1 MEEQKNNELNL
12 FDLIVMACRGVGR
25 FCRRCGVVVLHLVRF
40 SVQHMWIIGAF
51 VLVFGVA
58 GFFLTKAQ
66 FTTFRGGATVLFV
79 EEAAPMISE
88 YMQRLDL
95 YAKVPYMAQTLG
107 MPDSLQK
114 KISKI
119 ECYRWIDCKH
129 DNMPDFVDFD
139 NDKNY
144 RSDTNDVIM
153 NDRLYLRIEARG
165 LYDMACV
172 QAWLQHYFDSQPELT
187 ALSEQGRQVLRMNLQ
202 AYDREIQRL
211 DSLATREYFSN
222 ESQKTEMHN
231 GVLQIKGKHLY
242 YNDMLN
248 LIERRGIVE
257 TTLNQRPRNIN
268 FQNDIVVTSA
278 VSRLVRFVLW
288 LLAGYLLGL
297 VVAACVAYRKVI
309 ADYMKPKK

>member
-12 FDLIVMACRGVGR
+12 FDLIVMACRGIGR
-25 FCRRCGVVVLHLVRF
+25 FVRRCGVALLHLVRF
-40 SVQHMWIIGAF
+40 SVQQIWVVGAF
-51 VLVFGVA
+51 VIAFGVA
-58 GFFLTKAQ
+58 GFFLTQTK

-95 YAKVPYMAQTLG
+95 YAKVPYMAASLG

-139 NDKNY
+139 NDKSY
-144 RSDTNDVIM
+144 WSDTTDVIM

-172 QAWLQHYFDSQPELT
+172 QEWLQHYFDAQPELT
-187 ALSEQGRQVLRMNLQ
+187 ALSEQGREVLRMNLQ
-202 AYDREIQRL
+202 AYDREIMRI
-211 DSLATREYFSN
+211 DSLSNREYFDN
-222 ESQKTEMHN
+222 ESQKTDIRN
-231 GVLQIKGKHLY
+231 GVLQIKGKQLY
-242 YNDMLN
+242 YNDILN
-248 LIERRGIVE
+248 LISKRSNVE
-257 TTLNQRPRNIN
+257 TTLHQRPRNIN

-278 VSRLVRFVLW
+278 MSRIVRLVLW
-288 LLAGYLLGL
+288 VLAGYVLGL
-297 VVAACVAYRKVI
+297 LAAMCIVYRKEI
-309 ADYMKPKK
+309 AAYMKPKK